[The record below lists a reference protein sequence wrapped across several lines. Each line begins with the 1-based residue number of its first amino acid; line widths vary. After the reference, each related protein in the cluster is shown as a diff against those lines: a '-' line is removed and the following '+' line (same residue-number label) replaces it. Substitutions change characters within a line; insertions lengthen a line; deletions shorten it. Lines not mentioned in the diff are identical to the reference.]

1 MVFFAFSLCNNT
13 YITHSAQ
20 RASGQTSQRC
30 PFRHRL
36 HPVLD
41 ALSRESRVV
50 SPLQPLGFSSLVFS
64 PVLLPLLSSTSS
76 LSPFL
81 LANSASLP
89 TSSPIPSSLET
100 TILTTLIRIGFT
112 RWIIFSFPLLFLA
125 ARSLLSYHV
134 SSPCLILP
142 PGCVDALATPRLTVS
157 EFLRQQGACF
167 FSGVITGY

>member
-1 MVFFAFSLCNNT
+1 MLRTPQGDPLWLDKPVDGTVTYSKAFRGRYFGACCAYYWLYVDPQVPCMVLFALSLCNNT

-64 PVLLPLLSSTSS
+64 PSHFLSSLYPLPSPPSCSPIPLLYLLPLPSH
-76 LSPFL
+76 PRWRR
-81 LANSASLP
+81 
-89 TSSPIPSSLET
+89 PSSQ
-100 TILTTLIRIGFT
+100 
-112 RWIIFSFPLLFLA
+112 P
-125 ARSLLSYHV
+125 
-134 SSPCLILP
+134 
-142 PGCVDALATPRLTVS
+142 
-157 EFLRQQGACF
+157 
-167 FSGVITGY
+167 